1 MLHYAHKHFLILH
14 AHKRT
19 AENEKRKKLDNVKV
33 WGQLT
38 GVGTRLGA
46 GQRGTSRP
54 EGCQRGAS
62 ALTAD

>member
-33 WGQLT
+33 WGHDWEPVSGGPHVQRDANAVPQL
-38 GVGTRLGA
+38 
-46 GQRGTSRP
+46 
-54 EGCQRGAS
+54 
-62 ALTAD
+62 